1 MHAPP
6 PARLPCFYAD
16 DMHGIEGAALVEH
29 DIELDV
35 GGRRIQ
41 SRAQYRHR
49 PASDTEGDHL
59 IELSRATIST
69 GRCSPACRRPGPV
82 PDRRAAARDPRSA
95 RWSAPPRPGY
105 RAEIAEP
112 RRARQVRS
120 G

>member
-6 PARLPCFYAD
+6 PARLPCFYTD
-16 DMHGIEGAALVEH
+16 DMHGIEGAALIEH

-35 GGRRIQ
+35 GFCRIQ

-59 IELSRATIST
+59 IELSRTTIST
-69 GRCSPACRRPGPV
+69 GRCCPACRRHGAG
-82 PDRRAAARDPRSA
+82 PDRRAAARDRRSA
-95 RWSAPPRPGY
+95 RWSAPPRRGY

-112 RRARQVRS
+112 RRARQARS
-120 G
+120 T